1 LDHEFK
7 KCSKTFIG
15 IIFTPNVSCCRW
27 FFHILSMLLLERAHN
42 HLTTSWGLPSF
53 QHWELRWSLSS
64 CMCCFALY
72 SNEKYIS
79 QLRWVQIEK
88 MCSYLFYI
96 YMLFVWC
103 YYFLAVDRGHYTFFW
118 KHVCNHVFHIIF
130 HQFIV
135 SFVFCNLSWS
145 SLLLCSFGVWLNLG
159 TTSRKSWKNLLW
171 ESVEILENHRYASDD
186 RLFQATD
193 VKKSQG

>member
-1 LDHEFK
+1 MSVKISHVTPFLLRNWKLISKQVLWSFVYCFRLLCLNVNSLFLFCMVYVVVFFRNWTMNSK
-7 KCSKTFIG
+7 KAQTLLLG

-64 CMCCFALY
+64 CMGCFALY

-103 YYFLAVDRGHYTFFW
+103 YYFLAVDRGHYTFF
-118 KHVCNHVFHIIF
+118 
-130 HQFIV
+130 
-135 SFVFCNLSWS
+135 
-145 SLLLCSFGVWLNLG
+145 
-159 TTSRKSWKNLLW
+159 
-171 ESVEILENHRYASDD
+171 LE
-186 RLFQATD
+186 TC
-193 VKKSQG
+193 V